1 MTLTKRNKMADNT
14 TQQIAELNQK
24 VDTILEYVN
33 QQRLKSQA
41 IDDLVADVSIIGKD
55 AYDSTVKALD
65 EHEVV
70 LDPDQLRELGIRFAQ
85 NVGNFNTLLDTM
97 GSAMDLVKDVGPIAN
112 EVIIDTTKKLHE
124 FEQKGYFE
132 FMKEFGSII
141 DNIVTYYSINDVRML
156 ADNVVTILDTVKNLT
171 QPDMLKSI
179 DTAVKVFANMETE
192 NVPEYSIFRVIR
204 EINKPEMKKAW
215 GFLFTF
221 MKNMSSMDQENK
233 Q

>member
-1 MTLTKRNKMADNT
+1 MADNT

-41 IDDLVADVSIIGKD
+41 IDDLMADASIIGKD
-55 AYDSTVKALD
+55 VYDSTVKALD

-70 LDPDQLRELGIRFAQ
+70 LDPDQLRELGIRVAQ
-85 NVGNFNTLLDTM
+85 NIGNFSTLLDTM
-97 GSAMDLVKDVGPIAN
+97 SSAMDLLKDVGPIAN
-112 EVIIDTTKKLHE
+112 EVIIDTTKQLHE
-124 FEQKGYFE
+124 FEQKGYFD
-132 FMKEFGSII
+132 FLKEFGAVI
-141 DNIVTYYSINDVRML
+141 DNIVTHYGINDVRML

-171 QPDMLKSI
+171 QPEMLKSM
-179 DTAVKVFANMETE
+179 DTAVKVFANMETD
-192 NVPEYSIFRVIR
+192 NVPEYSIFRVMR

-221 MKNMSSMDQENK
+221 LKNMSKIDENNNS
-233 Q
+233 

>member
-1 MTLTKRNKMADNT
+1 MADNT
-14 TQQIAELNQK
+14 AKQIEALNQK

-41 IDDLVADVSIIGKD
+41 LDDLVADVSIIGKD

-70 LDPDQLRELGIRFAQ
+70 LDPDQLRELAIRAAQ
-85 NVGNFNTLLDTM
+85 NVGNFNTLLDTL
-97 GSAMDLVKDVGPIAN
+97 GSTMDLMRDVGPIAN

-132 FMKEFGSII
+132 FMKEFGAII
-141 DNIVTYYSINDVRML
+141 DNIVTHYDIKDVRML

-171 QPDMLKSI
+171 QPEVLKSL
-179 DTAVKVFANMETE
+179 DTAVKVFSNMETE
-192 NVPEYSIFRVIR
+192 NVPEYSIFRVMR

-221 MKNMSSMDQENK
+221 MKNMTKNNIH
-233 Q
+233 

>member
-1 MTLTKRNKMADNT
+1 MADNT

-41 IDDLVADVSIIGKD
+41 LDDLVADVSIIGKD

-70 LDPDQLRELGIRFAQ
+70 LDPDQLRELGIRVAQ
-85 NVGNFNTLLDTM
+85 NIGNFNTLLDTM
-97 GSAMDLVKDVGPIAN
+97 GSVMDLLKDAGPIAN
-112 EVIIDTTKKLHE
+112 EVIIDATKKLHE

-132 FMKEFGSII
+132 FMREFGAII
-141 DNIVTYYSINDVRML
+141 DNIVTHYSINDVRML

-171 QPDMLKSI
+171 QPEVLNSI
-179 DTAVKVFANMETE
+179 DTAVKVFSHMEIE
-192 NVPEYSIFRVIR
+192 DIPEYSIFRVLR

-221 MKNMSSMDQENK
+221 MKNMSSMDQK
-233 Q
+233 DQ

>member
-1 MTLTKRNKMADNT
+1 MSDNT

-70 LDPDQLRELGIRFAQ
+70 LDPDQLRELAIRFAQ
-85 NVGNFNTLLDTM
+85 NIGNFNTLLDTM

-132 FMKEFGSII
+132 FMKEFGAII
-141 DNIVTYYSINDVRML
+141 DNVVTHYSVNDVRML
-156 ADNVVTILDTVKNLT
+156 ADNVVTILDTLKNLT
-171 QPDMLKSI
+171 QPDMLNSI
-179 DTAVKVFANMETE
+179 DTAVKVFANMEIE
-192 NVPEYSIFRVIR
+192 NVPEYSIFRVMR

-221 MKNMSSMDQENK
+221 MKNMSTIDDK
-233 Q
+233 K

>member
-1 MTLTKRNKMADNT
+1 MAENT
-14 TQQIAELNQK
+14 SKQIAELNEK

-41 IDDLVADVSIIGKD
+41 IDDLVSDASLIGKD
-55 AYDSTVKALD
+55 VYDSTVKALD
-65 EHEVV
+65 EREVV
-70 LDPDQLRELGIRFAQ
+70 LEPDELRELGIRLAQ
-85 NVGNFNTLLDTM
+85 NVGNFNTMLDTL
-97 GSAMDLVKDVGPIAN
+97 GSAMDLIKDVGPIAN
-112 EVIIDTTKKLHE
+112 EVIIDTTRTLHE

-132 FMKEFGSII
+132 FLKEFGVII
-141 DNIVTYYSINDVRML
+141 DNIVTHYSVDDVRML
-156 ADNVVTILDTVKNLT
+156 ADNVVTIMDTVKNLT

-192 NVPEYSIFRVIR
+192 NVPEYSIYKVIR

-221 MKNMSSMDQENK
+221 LKNMSSNPQSQLTNN

>member
-1 MTLTKRNKMADNT
+1 MADNT
-14 TQQIAELNQK
+14 AKQIEELNLK

-41 IDDLVADVSIIGKD
+41 IEDLVADVSIIGKD
-55 AYDSTVKALD
+55 VYDSTVKALD

-70 LDPDQLRELGIRFAQ
+70 LDPDQLRELAIRAAQ

-97 GSAMDLVKDVGPIAN
+97 GSAMDLMRDVGPIAN

-132 FMKEFGSII
+132 FLKEFGAII
-141 DNIVTYYSINDVRML
+141 DNVVTHYDVSDVRML

-171 QPDMLKSI
+171 QPDVLKSI
-179 DTAVKVFANMETE
+179 DTAVKVFSNMETE
-192 NVPEYSIFRVIR
+192 NVPEYSIFRVMR

-221 MKNMSSMDQENK
+221 LKNMTKNNNN
-233 Q
+233 

>member
-1 MTLTKRNKMADNT
+1 MADNT

-41 IDDLVADVSIIGKD
+41 IDDLVADASIIGKD

-65 EHEVV
+65 EHEVI
-70 LDPDQLRELGIRFAQ
+70 LDPDQLRELGIRVAQ
-85 NVGNFNTLLDTM
+85 NIGNFNTLLDTM
-97 GSAMDLVKDVGPIAN
+97 SSAMDLLKDVGPIAN
-112 EVIIDTTKKLHE
+112 EVIIDTTKKLNE

-132 FMKEFGSII
+132 FMKEFGAVI
-141 DNIVTYYSINDVRML
+141 DNIVTHYGINDVRML
-156 ADNVVTILDTVKNLT
+156 ADNVVTILDSVKNLT
-171 QPDMLKSI
+171 QPEMLKSM
-179 DTAVKVFANMETE
+179 DTAVKVFANMETD
-192 NVPEYSIFRVIR
+192 NVPEYSIFRVMR

-221 MKNMSSMDQENK
+221 LKNMSKINEINNS
-233 Q
+233 

>member
-1 MTLTKRNKMADNT
+1 MADNT
-14 TQQIAELNQK
+14 AKQIEELNQK

-41 IDDLVADVSIIGKD
+41 VDDFVADVSIIGKD

-65 EHEVV
+65 EHELV
-70 LDPDQLRELGIRFAQ
+70 LDPDQLRELGIRVAQ

-97 GSAMDLVKDVGPIAN
+97 GSAMDLMKDVGPIAN

-132 FMKEFGSII
+132 FMKEMGTMM
-141 DNIVTYYSINDVRML
+141 DNIVTHYSVEDVRML

-171 QPDMLKSI
+171 QPDMLKSN
-179 DTAVKVFANMETE
+179 DTAVKVFSKMETE
-192 NVPEYSIFRVIR
+192 NVPEYSIFRVMR

-221 MKNMSSMDQENK
+221 MTNMTKNTTN
-233 Q
+233 

>member
-1 MTLTKRNKMADNT
+1 MEENRPNE
-14 TQQIAELNQK
+14 IAELNQK

-41 IDDLVADVSIIGKD
+41 IDDLIADASIIGKD
-55 AYDSTVKALD
+55 IYNSSVQALD
-65 EHEVV
+65 DREVR
-70 LDPDQLRELGIRFAQ
+70 LEPDDLRELGIRVAQ
-85 NVGNFNTLLDTM
+85 NVGNFNTMLDTL
-97 GSAMDLVKDVGPIAN
+97 GSMMDLMKDVGPIAN
-112 EVIIDTTKKLHE
+112 EVIIDGTKKLHE

-132 FMKEFGSII
+132 FMKEFGAII
-141 DNIVTYYSINDVRML
+141 DNIVTHYGINDVRML

-171 QPDMLKSI
+171 QPEMLKSI
-179 DTAVKVFANMETE
+179 DTAVKVFGNMETE

-221 MKNMSSMDQENK
+221 LKNMSRNDMNK
-233 Q
+233 